1 MAASESR
8 GGEGGTHSRWRLGR
22 WMELRSSGRPQ
33 PLLRPPP
40 LSWCNAALRRR
51 LRWWRGQQSSGR
63 QRGHSQSPALGAVE
77 GAAELG
83 TPATAAAATASLSV
97 QRRALLALEAVQG
110 RQSLGRRRGH
120 SQSPALGAVEGAASL
135 GCPQPPPSSWRS
147 ATLRQPFGR
156 WRGQQSSGRLRL
168 PPSSPPQPPGCPPCS
183 PHPPNRTHRCRLCG
197 PAPATQRENRKR

>member
-22 WMELRSSGRPQ
+22 WMERRSSGRPQ

-63 QRGHSQSPALGAVE
+63 QRGHSQSPALGVVE

-83 TPATAAAATASLSV
+83 TPATAAAAAASLSV

-120 SQSPALGAVEGAASL
+120 SQSPALGAVEGAAEL
-135 GCPQPPPSSWRS
+135 GMP
-147 ATLRQPFGR
+147 ATAAFLLAQRHASPTLWAVEGAAELRTPATAAFLPAAA
-156 WRGQQSSGRLRL
+156 SRL
-168 PPSSPPQPPGCPPCS
+168 PAVLASPTQSHTPLPAV
-183 PHPPNRTHRCRLCG
+183 RTCTCHIE
-197 PAPATQRENRKR
+197 RE